1 MEKKIVRLSEYDLE
15 KLVQRLVREEGEQ
28 LSLDFPGED
37 LKHPFL
43 KDIESKID
51 ELKIHDKLEHFIDVI
66 SNTSISRPH
75 NPMLERQLSHL
86 ETDIK
91 NLEHLVYSNEELP
104 NGITYPIGDKLSNLL
119 DICHDLQGLYTDMIS
134 VKSTLDDIIENF
146 EQIK

>member
-51 ELKIHDKLEHFIDVI
+51 NLKINDRLEHSINII
-66 SNTSISRPH
+66 SNY
-75 NPMLERQLSHL
+75 QLSSDWHGLESHL
-86 ETDIK
+86 LNLEKDIK
-91 NLEHLVYSNEELP
+91 NLENLVYSNEELP
-104 NGITYPIGDKLSNLL
+104 NGITYPIGEKLSNLL
-119 DICHDLQGLYTDMIS
+119 DVCHDLQMVCVDISS
-134 VKSTLDDIIENF
+134 VKSALDDIVENF
-146 EQIK
+146 EQNIE